1 MINLLEAIMIFC
13 WGLSWPISIH
23 KSYTSRTAKG
33 KSIVFEVFILIGYIC
48 GIIRKS
54 LQVSQGIAL
63 DWIFILGFVFYFI
76 NMTAVIIDM
85 CLWVRNHHLDIM
97 RHVNLFT
104 AKNIY
109 CLHSVI
115 DFKTICC
122 RSCKEAQCCLWMK
135 IHIIRK

>member
-1 MINLLEAIMIFC
+1 MTFGSHRSLRQNSYLSLLS
-13 WGLSWPISIH
+13 L
-23 KSYTSRTAKG
+23 
-33 KSIVFEVFILIGYIC
+33 VFEAFILIGYIC

-97 RHVNLFT
+97 RQ
-104 AKNIY
+104 K
-109 CLHSVI
+109 
-115 DFKTICC
+115 D
-122 RSCKEAQCCLWMK
+122 M
-135 IHIIRK
+135 

>member
-33 KSIVFEVFILIGYIC
+33 KSIVFEAFILIGYIC

-85 CLWVRNHHLDIM
+85 CLGVRNHHLDIM
-97 RHVNLFT
+97 RQKVEQ
-104 AKNIY
+104 
-109 CLHSVI
+109 
-115 DFKTICC
+115 
-122 RSCKEAQCCLWMK
+122 R
-135 IHIIRK
+135 

>member
-1 MINLLEAIMIFC
+1 VKLSNNLLVAVPPGKLFWMWGGEKINLLEAIMIFC

-23 KSYTSRTAKG
+23 KSYISRTAKG

-97 RHVNLFT
+97 RQ
-104 AKNIY
+104 K
-109 CLHSVI
+109 
-115 DFKTICC
+115 D
-122 RSCKEAQCCLWMK
+122 M
-135 IHIIRK
+135 